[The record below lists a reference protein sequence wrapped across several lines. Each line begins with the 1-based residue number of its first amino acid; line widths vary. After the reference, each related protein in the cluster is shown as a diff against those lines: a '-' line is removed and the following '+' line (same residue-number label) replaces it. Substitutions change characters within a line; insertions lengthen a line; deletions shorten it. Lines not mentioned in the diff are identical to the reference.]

1 METRTQEIDV
11 HKAIARWLGGA
22 LLLTGLLTGPSIG
35 QDASALVIVPDHP
48 GGVGV
53 SGCYR
58 ANQPLYGPYILTFC
72 LERRGT
78 YEIRGG
84 GVRCDGRLTW
94 RTSGRDVLVDI
105 QRTSCGGG
113 VAWEAATM
121 DCRPTGRS
129 LGPIG
134 QLLRL
139 AAMRCTYRPTV
150 RHMGPRVF
158 TANRL

>member
-1 METRTQEIDV
+1 MRSV
-11 HKAIARWLGGA
+11 LVR
-22 LLLTGLLTGPSIG
+22 LLAGILTLASLAAGPAAA
-35 QDASALVIVPDHP
+35 QDMNAFVIVPDHP

-53 SGCYR
+53 YGCYR
-58 ANQPLYGPYILTFC
+58 ANQSLYGPYILSFC

-78 YEIRGG
+78 YSVRGG

-94 RTSGRDVLVDI
+94 HTSGRDVLVDL

-113 VAWEAATM
+113 VAWEAASM

-129 LGPIG
+129 MGMVG

-139 AAMRCTYRPTV
+139 AALRCTYHPTV
-150 RHMGPRVF
+150 RFKARRVF
-158 TANRL
+158 TANRI